1 MGRDLTRRSDSI
13 RWPRPHTGSEHAL
26 WERTEVG
33 ETGQAWLVKAIEGA
47 TAPSADDRKVS

>member
-1 MGRDLTRRSDSI
+1 MGGDLTRRSDSI
-13 RWPRPHTGSEHAL
+13 RWPRPHTGSERAL